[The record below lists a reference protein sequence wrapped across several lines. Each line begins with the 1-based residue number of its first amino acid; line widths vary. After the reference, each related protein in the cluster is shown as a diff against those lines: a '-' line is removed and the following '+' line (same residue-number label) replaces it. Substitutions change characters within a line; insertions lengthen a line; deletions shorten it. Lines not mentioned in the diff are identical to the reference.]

1 MTTTMNPMKAKHPL
15 MGLVVALALEPP
27 RWSGVSCTWDF
38 DERVYT
44 ANGVSD
50 VTSLLNGKPL
60 GPGW

>member
-1 MTTTMNPMKAKHPL
+1 ME
-15 MGLVVALALEPP
+15 LVVALALEPP

-60 GPGW
+60 GPAW